1 MHNSPNRG
9 VNYHIFQNKGNY
21 PVILIYAGKVGVDA
35 GPLVMGVYVVAVTE
49 AAAAHYFVLRRCMW
63 TRRMSMR

>member
-21 PVILIYAGKVGVDA
+21 PVILIYGAQ
-35 GPLVMGVYVVAVTE
+35 E
-49 AAAAHYFVLRRCMW
+49 AADTEGTGELDGYVEYETTHDTNGIL
-63 TRRMSMR
+63 